1 MQRFRYSGAG
11 WRRRRGMGEQMDAT
25 TLTVTAGAA
34 LAGFLIAALLGKAL
48 IPVLHRLKFGQ
59 TIRDEG
65 PAWHRAKQGTPTM
78 GGVLFI
84 IGSLAAALL
93 AIIAGQFLLP
103 VKVFSGT
110 SLTLTK
116 LFGGMLLALCCG
128 AIGFVDDYIKVVK
141 KRNLGLTASQ
151 KLFAQLLV
159 AAGYAISLYMA
170 GGSRFYIPFF
180 GLVDWGIW
188 FIPFCMFVV
197 VAMTNATNLTDGI
210 DGLCGTVSFVATLF
224 FLVLAGMLEYVG
236 QGLLAAA
243 FAGSLAGFLVWNLHP
258 AKVFMGDTGSLFIG
272 GLLCALAFG
281 INQPF
286 LLVPVGVVY
295 IAENLSVLLQV
306 GYFKLTHGKRLFKM
320 APLHHHFEMCG
331 WSEAKIVTV
340 FSLVTL
346 LGCIGAAL
354 LVIYA

>member
-1 MQRFRYSGAG
+1 
-11 WRRRRGMGEQMDAT
+11 MDAT

-34 LAGFLIAALLGKAL
+34 LAGFLIAALLGKVL

-59 TIRDEG
+59 TIREEG

-188 FIPFCMFVV
+188 FVPFCMFVV

-346 LGCIGAAL
+346 LGCIVAAL

>member
-1 MQRFRYSGAG
+1 MVQIQ
-11 WRRRRGMGEQMDAT
+11 RRRMAPQERNGRTMDAT

-34 LAGFLIAALLGKAL
+34 LAGFLIAALLGKVL

-59 TIRDEG
+59 TIREEG

-188 FIPFCMFVV
+188 FVPFCMFVV

>member
-1 MQRFRYSGAG
+1 
-11 WRRRRGMGEQMDAT
+11 MDAT

-34 LAGFLIAALLGKAL
+34 LAGFLIAALLGKVL

-59 TIRDEG
+59 TIREEG

-78 GGVLFI
+78 GGMLFI

-188 FIPFCMFVV
+188 FVPFCMFVV

>member
-1 MQRFRYSGAG
+1 
-11 WRRRRGMGEQMDAT
+11 MDAT

-295 IAENLSVLLQV
+295 IAENLSVLRQV
-306 GYFKLTHGKRLFKM
+306 GYFQLAHGKRLFKM
-320 APLHHHFEMCG
+320 APLHHHFGMCG

-346 LGCIGAAL
+346 LGCVGAAL
-354 LVIYA
+354 LAIYA

>member
-1 MQRFRYSGAG
+1 
-11 WRRRRGMGEQMDAT
+11 MDAT

-34 LAGFLIAALLGKAL
+34 LVGFLTAALLGKVL

-59 TIRDEG
+59 TIREEG

-188 FIPFCMFVV
+188 FVPFCMFVV

>member
-1 MQRFRYSGAG
+1 MVQIQ
-11 WRRRRGMGEQMDAT
+11 RRRMAPQERNGRTMDAT

-34 LAGFLIAALLGKAL
+34 LAGFLIAALLGKVL

-59 TIRDEG
+59 TIREEG

-78 GGVLFI
+78 GGMLFI

-159 AAGYAISLYMA
+159 AAGYAISPYMA

-188 FIPFCMFVV
+188 FVPFCMFVV

>member
-1 MQRFRYSGAG
+1 MVQIQ
-11 WRRRRGMGEQMDAT
+11 RRRMAPQERNGRTMDAT

-34 LAGFLIAALLGKAL
+34 LAGFLIAALLGKVL

-59 TIRDEG
+59 TIREEG

-78 GGVLFI
+78 GGMLFI

-93 AIIAGQFLLP
+93 AIFAGQFLLP

-188 FIPFCMFVV
+188 FVPFCMFVV